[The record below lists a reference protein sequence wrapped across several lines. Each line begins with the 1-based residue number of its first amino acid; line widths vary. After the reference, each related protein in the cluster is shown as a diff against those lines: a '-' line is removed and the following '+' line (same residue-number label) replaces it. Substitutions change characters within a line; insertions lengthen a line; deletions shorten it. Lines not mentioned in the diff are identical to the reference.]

1 MLPKGTVGGGAPVP
15 TAFSN
20 NHGFTLI
27 EVLVAM
33 VIMMVGLVGLLQSI
47 NIATE
52 HNLRNYLRDEAV
64 RIGNEKMRDDVTLP
78 FAAITSNTGSFTMT
92 RRVRTG
98 TKAFAVKRTVTGL
111 PAAAPTSKKVDIE
124 IRWAFKGNTYRHT
137 LYRIVAQ

>member
-1 MLPKGTVGGGAPVP
+1 
-15 TAFSN
+15 
-20 NHGFTLI
+20 
-27 EVLVAM
+27 M